1 MLLFTLGASCF
12 TGVLFGLAPLVHTS
26 AIKVFETLKSTST
39 RTSGTAAANRFRRLL
54 VITEMTMAFVLL
66 SGSALMIEGFW
77 KLQQVN
83 PGFNPNRLLTL
94 SVSLPDQTYANAA
107 ARVSFWTRLQSGL
120 AQTPGISSAT
130 MMSGL
135 PPIRPVNEDTTEFQN
150 SPAMQEHH
158 TPDIAYYQVAG
169 DSFFQTLQIPLLEGR
184 FLAPSDGDKNSPGVV
199 INSAAASTY
208 WPHMSAVGQHLRPMG
223 EKLWYTVVGVV
234 ADVKNHGLDQPAET
248 EVFFPYKLSPFGGGF
263 LLSTP
268 NIVLRT
274 QGDPLAF
281 ADSVRR
287 VVTNLDSSL
296 PTAKVSTME
305 TVVSQATSRPRFLT
319 LVLSL
324 FSIIALALAAI
335 GIYGVISY
343 SVEQRTAE
351 FGIKMALGARPA
363 RLLLQILRQG
373 LVLALI
379 GIVVGVF
386 VSSFLTD
393 LLNGLVFGVGSQD
406 YLSLVVTAIV
416 LTGTTL
422 VACAVP
428 AVRAM
433 RLDPVTA
440 LRYE

>member
-1 MLLFTLGASCF
+1 
-12 TGVLFGLAPLVHTS
+12 
-26 AIKVFETLKSTST
+26 
-39 RTSGTAAANRFRRLL
+39 
-54 VITEMTMAFVLL
+54 
-66 SGSALMIEGFW
+66 
-77 KLQQVN
+77 
-83 PGFNPNRLLTL
+83 
-94 SVSLPDQTYANAA
+94 
-107 ARVSFWTRLQSGL
+107 
-120 AQTPGISSAT
+120 
-130 MMSGL
+130 
-135 PPIRPVNEDTTEFQN
+135 
-150 SPAMQEHH
+150 
-158 TPDIAYYQVAG
+158 
-169 DSFFQTLQIPLLEGR
+169 
-184 FLAPSDGDKNSPGVV
+184 
-199 INSAAASTY
+199 
-208 WPHMSAVGQHLRPMG
+208 
-223 EKLWYTVVGVV
+223 
-234 ADVKNHGLDQPAET
+234 
-248 EVFFPYKLSPFGGGF
+248 
-263 LLSTP
+263 
-268 NIVLRT
+268 
-274 QGDPLAF
+274 
-281 ADSVRR
+281 
-287 VVTNLDSSL
+287 
-296 PTAKVSTME
+296 ME